1 MQAETLAKIDT
12 IKSAVGLLR
21 KHVKYDEAKA
31 RLVDLEVINQS
42 DVEKCFTQCA
52 VVSYLMIRGI
62 FYSFR
67 DGSMSSCCDGRCGLY
82 T

>member
-31 RLVDLEVINQS
+31 RLVDLE
-42 DVEKCFTQCA
+42 
-52 VVSYLMIRGI
+52 G
-62 FYSFR
+62 
-67 DGSMSSCCDGRCGLY
+67 
-82 T
+82 